1 MSEKP
6 PQPDIIFVSPEEG
19 IDWEACEWSS
29 EEIVEDIHR
38 AYEAYRFALTGVR
51 HDRFRYTDLLSRAA
65 SELALGDFSRS
76 DLLHLAEHVEHV
88 ASCVSSERLTKAT
101 KGPIP
106 AKDVRALFE
115 RAWHLVESEAGTSG
129 Q

>member
-1 MSEKP
+1 M
-6 PQPDIIFVSPEEG
+6 SPEEG
-19 IDWEACEWSS
+19 IDWEACEWSP
-29 EEIVEDIHR
+29 EEVAEDIHR
-38 AYEAYRFALTGVR
+38 AYEAYRFALTSLD
-51 HDRFRYTDLLSRAA
+51 HDRNRYADILQRAA

-76 DLLHLAEHVEHV
+76 DLLHLAERVERV
-88 ASCVSSERLTKAT
+88 ASRVSSERLTKAV

-115 RAWHLVESEAGTSG
+115 RALRLAESEAGTSG